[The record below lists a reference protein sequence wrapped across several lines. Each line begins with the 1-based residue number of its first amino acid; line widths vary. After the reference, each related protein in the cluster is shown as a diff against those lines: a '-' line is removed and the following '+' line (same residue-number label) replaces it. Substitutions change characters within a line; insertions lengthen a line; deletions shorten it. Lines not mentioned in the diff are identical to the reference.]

1 MKSSKLFV
9 LSCFLIAFFLVSIC
23 ATAHS
28 QEWITANQF
37 TITWDVVTEL
47 SDGTPFPEGDIIE
60 YRLWLS
66 NAVTDPDKTS
76 PVEVA
81 VIPVNTY
88 VLTMGVEG
96 RYFVGLQTI
105 RKITIGADGEER
117 VIGESVIGWTDDPEI
132 AAGGAIFGLQYYL
145 PPATVHGIRIL

>member
-9 LSCFLIAFFLVSIC
+9 FSCFLITFFLVSIC
-23 ATAHS
+23 TVAHS

-37 TITWDVVTEL
+37 TVTWDAVTEL
-47 SDGTPFPEGDIIE
+47 SDGTPLPEGDIIE

-66 NAVTDPDKTS
+66 NAVTDPDKTN
-76 PVEVA
+76 PVEV
-81 VIPVNTY
+81 VVTPVNTY
-88 VLTMGVEG
+88 VLTIDAEG

-105 RKITIGADGEER
+105 RKITIGADGEKQ

-145 PPATVHGIRIL
+145 PPATVCGVRVL